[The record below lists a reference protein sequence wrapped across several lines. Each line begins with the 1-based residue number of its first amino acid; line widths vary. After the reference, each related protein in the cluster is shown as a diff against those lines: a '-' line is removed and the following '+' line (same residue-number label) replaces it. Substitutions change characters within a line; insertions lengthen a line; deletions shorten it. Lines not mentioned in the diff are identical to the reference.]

1 MIENSYYP
9 LTLAKYFLT
18 YILLYLIGRSFY
30 ITTCYLFKIK
40 NKKTIL
46 FVKKEIMYP
55 IIGVAFLGN
64 LLIILNFALP
74 INSIF
79 TYVIVFLTL
88 SINFFDIKLPTLN
101 ILTPINFLY
110 YIIIPAIL
118 IVSLSNINFHYDAGY
133 YHLNNQNWLRNS
145 NITFGLVNFFWAF
158 GMSSIYEY
166 ILAFFWF
173 DSNFLNLHIINLV
186 FIHWLYQ
193 FLTYS
198 LLKSKKIFLKN
209 GSFFI
214 LIFSILDNFGFQGGR
229 NGFIYIE
236 GVGKQDMP
244 VAILFLFISLISLLI
259 LHNKI
264 QIDSVDMLYYSF
276 LVLFVIQI
284 KLSASILVFLYLL
297 LIFQQYKLG
306 QSIQKIFYSQFMI
319 IIFGL
324 LWVLKNLITTG
335 CFLFPLDLSC
345 INSFTWY
352 SPDSTR
358 KYEDISTQFSMN
370 YIIGDDFTVWVS
382 KFLEYTFYKSLLLN
396 FSISLLV
403 IIFLRLLF
411 FNKSKNNQ
419 IVFFITVFFVTS
431 NIIYLILFGP
441 IPRYATGL
449 FMLVVGSLAIGIKE
463 IKVKIPDIAYYVL
476 ISASI
481 FLLIR
486 FDSYSSLLNN
496 NNLVIFDPRQEAKY
510 ITTENGYLS
519 PDIGDQCWV
528 NLKCTMNRDTIT
540 ITNGKFF
547 KTISN

>member
-1 MIENSYYP
+1 MIANSYYP

-30 ITTCYLFKIK
+30 ITTCYLFKSK
-40 NKKTIL
+40 NKKTLL

-64 LLIILNFALP
+64 LLIIINFVLP
-74 INSIF
+74 ISSIF

-133 YHLNNQNWLRNS
+133 YHLNNQNWIRNS

-173 DSNFLNLHIINLV
+173 DSNFLNLHLINLV
-186 FIHWLYQ
+186 FIHWFYQ

-198 LLKSKKIFLKN
+198 LLKSKNIFLKN
-209 GSFFI
+209 ASFFI

-236 GVGKQDMP
+236 GVGKQDVP
-244 VAILFLFISLISLLI
+244 VAILFFFISLISLLI
-259 LHNKI
+259 LHNKV
-264 QIDSVDMLYYSF
+264 QIDSVDMLFYSF

-284 KLSASILVFLYLL
+284 KLNASILVFLYLL
-297 LIFQQYKLG
+297 IIFQQYKLG
-306 QSIQKIFYSQFMI
+306 QSIQKIYYSQFTI

-358 KYEDISTQFSMN
+358 MYEDISTQSSMN

-411 FNKSKNNQ
+411 FNKLKNNQ
-419 IVFFITVFFVTS
+419 IVFFITIFFVTS

-449 FMLVVGSLAIGIKE
+449 FMFVVASLAIGIKE
-463 IKVKIPDIAYYVL
+463 IKIKIPDIAYYVL
-476 ISASI
+476 ISISI

-486 FDSYSSLLNN
+486 FDSYSGLLNN
-496 NNLVIFDPRQEAKY
+496 NNLVIFDPREEAKY

>member
-18 YILLYLIGRSFY
+18 YTLLYLIGRSFY
-30 ITTCYLFKIK
+30 ITACYLFKIK
-40 NKKTIL
+40 NKKTLL

-64 LLIILNFALP
+64 LLVILNFGFP
-74 INSIF
+74 IDSMFI
-79 TYVIVFLTL
+79 YVIVFLTL

-101 ILTPINFLY
+101 ILTPVNFLY

-173 DSNFLNLHIINLV
+173 DSNFLNLHLINLV

-198 LLKSKKIFLKN
+198 LLKSKNIFLKN
-209 GSFFI
+209 ASFFI

-259 LHNKI
+259 LQNKS
-264 QIDSVDMLYYSF
+264 QIDSVDMLLYSF

-284 KLSASILVFLYLL
+284 KLNASILVFLYLL
-297 LIFQQYKLG
+297 LIFKQYKLG
-306 QSIQKIFYSQFMI
+306 QSIQKIFSSQFMVF
-319 IIFGL
+319 IFGL
-324 LWVLKNLITTG
+324 VWVLKNLITTG

-352 SPDSTR
+352 SPESTR
-358 KYEDISTQFSMN
+358 MYQDISTQFSMN
-370 YIIGDDFTVWVS
+370 YIIGDDFTIWVS

-396 FSISLLV
+396 FSISLIV
-403 IIFLRLLF
+403 IMLLRLLF
-411 FNKSKNNQ
+411 FNKSKNNKLL
-419 IVFFITVFFVTS
+419 FFVTVIYVIT
-431 NIIYLILFGP
+431 NIVYLILFGP

-449 FMLVVGSLAIGIKE
+449 LMLIVGSLAIGVRE
-463 IKVKIPDIAYYVL
+463 IKVTIPNIAYYVL
-476 ISASI
+476 IFASV

-486 FDSYSSLLNN
+486 FDSYSSLSKND
-496 NNLVIFDPRQEAKY
+496 NLVIFDPREEAKY
-510 ITTENGYLS
+510 ITTKNGYLS
-519 PDIGDQCWV
+519 PDTGDQCWV

>member
-198 LLKSKKIFLKN
+198 LLKSKNIFLKN
-209 GSFFI
+209 ASFFI

-244 VAILFLFISLISLLI
+244 VAILFLFMSLISLLI

-284 KLSASILVFLYLL
+284 KLSSSILVFLYLL

>member
-30 ITTCYLFKIK
+30 ITACYLFKIN
-40 NKKTIL
+40 NKKTLL
-46 FVKKEIMYP
+46 FVKKELMYP

-64 LLIILNFALP
+64 LLVVLNFGLP
-74 INSIF
+74 IDSIF
-79 TYVIVFLTL
+79 TYVIIFLIL

-133 YHLNNQNWLRNS
+133 YHLNNQNWIRNS

-158 GMSSIYEY
+158 GISSVYEY

-173 DSNFLNLHIINLV
+173 DSNFLNLHLINLV
-186 FIHWLYQ
+186 FIHWFYQ
-193 FLTYS
+193 FLTFS
-198 LLKSKKIFLKN
+198 LLKSKSIFLKN
-209 GSFFI
+209 ASFFI

-244 VAILFLFISLISLLI
+244 VAILFLFVSLISLLI
-259 LHNKI
+259 FQNKI
-264 QIDSVDMLYYSF
+264 RIDSVDMLFYSF

-297 LIFQQYKLG
+297 LIFQQYKLE
-306 QSIQKIFYSQFMI
+306 QSIQKIVNSQFI
-319 IIFGL
+319 VFIFGL
-324 LWVLKNLITTG
+324 VWVLKNFITTG
-335 CFLFPLDLSC
+335 CLLFPLNSSC
-345 INSFTWY
+345 INTFTWY
-352 SPDSTR
+352 LPESTR
-358 KYEDISTQFSMN
+358 SFQDISTQYSMN
-370 YIIGDDFTVWVS
+370 YIIGDNFMIWVS
-382 KFLEYTFYKSLLLN
+382 KFLEYSFYKSLLLN

-403 IIFLRLLF
+403 IVILRLLF
-411 FNKSKNNQ
+411 FNKSKNNK
-419 IVFFITVFFVTS
+419 VLFFITIFYVIA
-431 NIIYLILFGP
+431 NIVYLILFGP

-449 FMLVVGSLAIGIKE
+449 LLLIVGSLAIGVRE
-463 IKVKIPDIAYYVL
+463 IKVTIPNFAHYIL
-476 ISASI
+476 ITVSI

-496 NNLVIFDPRQEAKY
+496 NNLLIFDPREESKY

-519 PDIGDQCWV
+519 PDTGDQCWV

-547 KTISN
+547 KTISK

>member
-30 ITTCYLFKIK
+30 ITACYLFKIN
-40 NKKTIL
+40 NKKTLL
-46 FVKKEIMYP
+46 FVKKELMYP

-64 LLIILNFALP
+64 LLVVLNFGLP
-74 INSIF
+74 IDSIF
-79 TYVIVFLTL
+79 TYVMIFLIL

-101 ILTPINFLY
+101 ILTPVNFLY

-173 DSNFLNLHIINLV
+173 DSNFLNLHLINLV

-198 LLKSKKIFLKN
+198 LLKSKNIFLKN
-209 GSFFI
+209 ASFFI

-259 LHNKI
+259 LQNKI
-264 QIDSVDMLYYSF
+264 RIDSVDMLLYSF

-284 KLSASILVFLYLL
+284 KLNASILVFLYLL
-297 LIFQQYKLG
+297 LIFKQYKLG
-306 QSIQKIFYSQFMI
+306 QSIQKIFSSQFMVF
-319 IIFGL
+319 IFGL
-324 LWVLKNLITTG
+324 VWVLKNLITTG

-352 SPDSTR
+352 SPESTPM
-358 KYEDISTQFSMN
+358 YQDISTQSSMN
-370 YIIGDDFTVWVS
+370 YIIGDDFTIWVS

-396 FSISLLV
+396 FSISLIV
-403 IIFLRLLF
+403 IMLLRLLF
-411 FNKSKNNQ
+411 FNKSKNNKLL
-419 IVFFITVFFVTS
+419 FFVTVIYVIT
-431 NIIYLILFGP
+431 NIVYLILFGP

-449 FMLVVGSLAIGIKE
+449 LMLIVGSLAIGIRE
-463 IKVKIPDIAYYVL
+463 IKVTIPNIAYYVL
-476 ISASI
+476 IFASV

-496 NNLVIFDPRQEAKY
+496 NNLLIFDPREESKY

-519 PDIGDQCWV
+519 PDTGDQCWV
-528 NLKCTMNRDTIT
+528 NLKCTMNRDTIK

>member
-198 LLKSKKIFLKN
+198 LLKSKNIFLKN
-209 GSFFI
+209 ASFFI

-358 KYEDISTQFSMN
+358 KYEDISTQSSMN

>member
-9 LTLAKYFLT
+9 LTLLKYFLT

-198 LLKSKKIFLKN
+198 LLKSKNIFLKN
-209 GSFFI
+209 ASFFI

>member
-198 LLKSKKIFLKN
+198 LLKSKNIFLKN
-209 GSFFI
+209 ASFFI

>member
-30 ITTCYLFKIK
+30 ITACYLFKIN
-40 NKKTIL
+40 NKKTLL
-46 FVKKEIMYP
+46 FVKKELMYP

-64 LLIILNFALP
+64 LLVVLNFALP
-74 INSIF
+74 IDSIF
-79 TYVIVFLTL
+79 TYIIIFLIL

-101 ILTPINFLY
+101 ILTSINFLY

-133 YHLNNQNWLRNS
+133 YHLNNQNWIRNS

-166 ILAFFWF
+166 VLAFFWF
-173 DSNFLNLHIINLV
+173 DSDFLNLHHVNLV
-186 FIHWLYQ
+186 FIHWFYQ
-193 FLTYS
+193 FLTFS
-198 LLKSKKIFLKN
+198 LLKSKSIFLKN
-209 GSFFI
+209 ASFFI
-214 LIFSILDNFGFQGGR
+214 LIFSIFDNFGFQGGR

-259 LHNKI
+259 FQNKI
-264 QIDSVDMLYYSF
+264 RIDSVDMLFYSF

-297 LIFQQYKLG
+297 LIFQQYKLK
-306 QSIQKIFYSQFMI
+306 QSIQKIVNSQFI
-319 IIFGL
+319 VFIFGL
-324 LWVLKNLITTG
+324 VWVLKNFITTG
-335 CFLFPLDLSC
+335 CFLFPLNSSC
-345 INSFTWY
+345 INAFTWY
-352 SPDSTR
+352 SPESTR
-358 KYEDISTQFSMN
+358 TFQDISTQYSMN
-370 YIIGDDFTVWVS
+370 YIIGDNFMIWVS
-382 KFLEYTFYKSLLLN
+382 KFLEYSFYKSLLLN
-396 FSISLLV
+396 FSISLLLIV
-403 IIFLRLLF
+403 ILRLLF
-411 FNKSKNNQ
+411 FNKSKNNK
-419 IVFFITVFFVTS
+419 VLFFITIFYVIA
-431 NIIYLILFGP
+431 NITYLILFGP

-449 FMLVVGSLAIGIKE
+449 LMLIVGSLAIGVRE
-463 IKVKIPDIAYYVL
+463 IKVVIPNFAYYIL

-496 NNLVIFDPRQEAKY
+496 NNLLIFDPREESRY

-519 PDIGDQCWV
+519 PDAGDQCWV